1 MLSFFQRSR
10 VVRVTSYFRT
20 RFGRREQV
28 VSHWRSLPST

>member
-1 MLSFFQRSR
+1 MVSFFLRPR

-28 VSHWRSLPST
+28 CSHWRSMSST